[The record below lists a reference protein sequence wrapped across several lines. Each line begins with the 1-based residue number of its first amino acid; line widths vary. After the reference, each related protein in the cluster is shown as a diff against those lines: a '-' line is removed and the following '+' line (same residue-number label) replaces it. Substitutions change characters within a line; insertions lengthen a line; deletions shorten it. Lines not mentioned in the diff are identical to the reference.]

1 LKEAKVRTLLAI
13 GVLAATPLLALAQTD
28 GRSGQEVIQGVW
40 KWTSGDAVAIFEVP
54 SPILKFDDTKAVV
67 LDASGQVDKT
77 GRFELFP
84 AANPPEMVL
93 TLLDRARNRKWE
105 RKAAYEVTE
114 KSLKLCFHS
123 QPMQAPTCR
132 TAAIVLDFHR

>member
-1 LKEAKVRTLLAI
+1 MRALLTI
-13 GVLAATPLLALAQTD
+13 GVIAVTPLLALAQTD
-28 GRSGQEVIQGVW
+28 GRSDQEAIQGLW

-54 SPILKFDDTKAVV
+54 SPGLRFDDTKAAV
-67 LDASGQVDKT
+67 LDAAGDANKT

-84 AANPPEMVL
+84 GANPPEMVL

-123 QPMQAPTCR
+123 QPMLAPTCR